1 MLYEIGANIK
11 NLRESRG
18 MTQKQLAMNIGVTE
32 AVISNWETGKNRPN
46 VDVLKKLCAALEVS
60 ADELLGT
67 GTEFTG
73 AISSNARSVA
83 MSFDRAEEKRRR
95 IIKEILEL

>member
-67 GTEFTG
+67 RTEF
-73 AISSNARSVA
+73 AEPISQDARSVA
-83 MSFDRAEEKRRR
+83 VCFDRAEEKRRR